1 MKVRRVRCPKC
12 KSLQTE
18 VEFRFNNS
26 CLDIYD
32 CLGKQISQNL
42 RVVRYHI
49 QPYVQMKSSESIIK
63 MSSMVYFFYCI
74 YGANCKNIIQK
85 SLKNAYFERN

>member
-26 CLDIYD
+26 CVDIYD
-32 CLGKQISQNL
+32 CLGKQISQNF
-42 RVVRYHI
+42 
-49 QPYVQMKSSESIIK
+49 K
-63 MSSMVYFFYCI
+63 
-74 YGANCKNIIQK
+74 GG
-85 SLKNAYFERN
+85 